1 MTSTNTSDKPTV
13 GVVGAGAFG
22 SAIANLLAEN
32 QPVILYTRLPE
43 VHESIVA
50 TRLNR
55 GRKMHNNVRSTLDIE
70 DVASNCRLIYPILPS
85 AVFREKIREISPY
98 LTPEH
103 ILIHGTK
110 GVDVR
115 LPRGEQLTA
124 SYKLNPKLVNTMTE
138 VILQETI
145 VRRVG
150 CLAGPNLASEIM
162 AGQPAATVVASEFDE
177 VIRMGQ
183 RTLRTTNFQVFSSHD
198 RVGVEIAGVLKNVI
212 AIAAGA
218 LHGLGYGE
226 NAKALL
232 ISRGLVEMVHVG
244 KNLGGGLQAFLG
256 LAGVGDLIATSSS
269 PNSRNFSVGYRIAKG
284 EKLEDILADMEEV
297 AEGINTVK
305 ISRAMANHLGIR
317 APLTETIYD
326 VLFGEKTVEEGLEY
340 LMRFPYYVDVDVS
353 IFEGKQS

>member
-1 MTSTNTSDKPTV
+1 MTSTSTSEKPTV

-43 VHESIVA
+43 VYEAVTA
-50 TRLNR
+50 TRNNR
-55 GRKMHNNVRSTLDIE
+55 GRMIHENVRITMDLD
-70 DVASNCRLIYPILPS
+70 DVASNCKLIYPILPS
-85 AVFREKIREISPY
+85 ANFREKIRELAPF
-98 LTPEH
+98 LRPDH

-110 GVDVR
+110 GVDVQ

-162 AGQPAATVVASEFDE
+162 AGQPAATVIASEFDE

-183 RTLRTTNFQVFSSHD
+183 RTLRTPKFQVFSSHD

-212 AIAAGA
+212 AIASGA
-218 LHGLGYGE
+218 LQGLGYGE

-284 EKLEDILADMEEV
+284 EKLADIIADMEEV

-305 ISRAMANHLGIR
+305 ISRAMSNHLGVR

-326 VLFGEKTVEEGLEY
+326 VLFGEKTAAEGVEY
-340 LMRFPYYVDVDVS
+340 LMKFPYYVDVDVS
-353 IFEGKQS
+353 IFEGK